1 MDTYFYKGHK
11 ISKLGVFWQTQHGET
26 FCRACTRSGIE
37 SLIDNLTGCQDEKQ
51 NALYHLE
58 RAAQILERNL
68 SNAAAIDE
76 ENELL
81 VSVKKSIVKLIKLL
95 SK

>member
-1 MDTYFYKGHK
+1 MNSYFYKGHK
-11 ISKLGVFWQTQHGET
+11 ITKLRIFWQTEHGELL
-26 FCRACTRSGIE
+26 CRATTRMGIE
-37 SLIDNLTGCQDEKQ
+37 KLIDSLTGCQDEKQ

-68 SNAAAIDE
+68 SDPAAIDE

-81 VSVKKSIVKLIKLL
+81 VSVRKNIAKLIKLL
-95 SK
+95 QK

>member
-1 MDTYFYKGHK
+1 MDAYFYKGHK
-11 ISKLGVFWQTQHGET
+11 ITKIGVFWQTQHGET

-81 VSVKKSIVKLIKLL
+81 VSVKKSIAKLIKLL

>member
-1 MDTYFYKGHK
+1 MDAYFYKGHK
-11 ISKLGVFWQTQHGET
+11 ITKLGVFWQTQHGET

-37 SLIDNLTGCQDEKQ
+37 SLIDKLTGCQDEKQ

-68 SNAAAIDE
+68 LDPAALDV
-76 ENELL
+76 ENEIL
-81 VSVKKSIVKLIKLL
+81 VSVRKNIAKLSKLILK
-95 SK
+95 

>member
-11 ISKLGVFWQTQHGET
+11 ITKLGVFWQTQHGET

-51 NALYHLE
+51 TALYHLE

-68 SNAAAIDE
+68 TDAAASDE

-81 VSVKKSIVKLIKLL
+81 VSVKKSILKLVKLLAK
-95 SK
+95 

>member
-1 MDTYFYKGHK
+1 MDAYFYKGHK
-11 ISKLGVFWQTQHGET
+11 ITKLGVFWQTQHGET
-26 FCRACTRSGIE
+26 LCRACTRSGME
-37 SLIDNLTGCQDEKQ
+37 SLIDKLVVQQDDRH

-68 SNAAAIDE
+68 SNPAAIDD

-81 VSVKKSIVKLIKLL
+81 VSVRKNIAQLIKLL
-95 SK
+95 QK

>member
-37 SLIDNLTGCQDEKQ
+37 KLIDNLTGCQDDKQ
-51 NALYHLE
+51 NALYHLQ

-68 SNAAAIDE
+68 SDSAARDE

-81 VSVKKSIVKLIKLL
+81 VSVKKCIVQLMKLL
-95 SK
+95 LK

>member
-1 MDTYFYKGHK
+1 MVTYFYKGHK

-37 SLIDNLTGCQDEKQ
+37 SLIDNLTGCQDERQ
-51 NALYHLE
+51 NVLYHLE

-68 SNAAAIDE
+68 TDAAASDE

-81 VSVKKSIVKLIKLL
+81 VSVKKSIAKLIKLL

>member
-26 FCRACTRSGIE
+26 FCRACTRLGIE

-68 SNAAAIDE
+68 SDPAAIDE

-81 VSVKKSIVKLIKLL
+81 VSVRKNIAKLIKLL

>member
-1 MDTYFYKGHK
+1 MDAYFYKGHK
-11 ISKLGVFWQTQHGET
+11 ITKLGVFWQTQHGET

-37 SLIDNLTGCQDEKQ
+37 SLIDKLTGCQDEKQ

-68 SNAAAIDE
+68 TDADALDE
-76 ENELL
+76 ENEIL
-81 VSVKKSIVKLIKLL
+81 VSLRKNIAKLIKLL
-95 SK
+95 QK

>member
-37 SLIDNLTGCQDEKQ
+37 KLIDNLTGCQDDKQ
-51 NALYHLE
+51 NALYHLQ

-68 SNAAAIDE
+68 SDSAARDE

-81 VSVKKSIVKLIKLL
+81 VSVKKCIVKLMKLL
-95 SK
+95 LK

>member
-1 MDTYFYKGHK
+1 MDAYFYKGHK

-37 SLIDNLTGCQDEKQ
+37 SLIDKLTGCQDEKQ
-51 NALYHLE
+51 IALYHLE

-68 SNAAAIDE
+68 TNTAANDE

-81 VSVKKSIVKLIKLL
+81 VSVKKSIAKLIKLL

>member
-11 ISKLGVFWQTQHGET
+11 ITKLGVFWQTQHGET
-26 FCRACTRSGIE
+26 FCRSCTRSGIE

-58 RAAQILERNL
+58 RAAHILERNL
-68 SNAAAIDE
+68 SNSAAIDA
-76 ENELL
+76 ENEIL
-81 VSVKKSIVKLIKLL
+81 VSVKKNIAKLIILL
-95 SK
+95 QK

>member
-81 VSVKKSIVKLIKLL
+81 VSVKKSIAKLIKML

>member
-1 MDTYFYKGHK
+1 MDAYFYKGHK
-11 ISKLGVFWQTQHGET
+11 IVKLGVFWQTQHGET

-68 SNAAAIDE
+68 TDADALDE

-81 VSVKKSIVKLIKLL
+81 ISVKKSISKLIKLL
-95 SK
+95 QK

>member
-37 SLIDNLTGCQDEKQ
+37 KLIDNLTGCQDDKQ
-51 NALYHLE
+51 NALYHLQ

-68 SNAAAIDE
+68 SDSAALDE

-81 VSVKKSIVKLIKLL
+81 VSVKKCIVKLMKLL
-95 SK
+95 LK

>member
-1 MDTYFYKGHK
+1 MDAYFYKGHK

-68 SNAAAIDE
+68 TDADALDE

-81 VSVKKSIVKLIKLL
+81 VSVKKSIAKLIKLL

>member
-11 ISKLGVFWQTQHGET
+11 ITKLGVFWQTQHGET

-37 SLIDNLTGCQDEKQ
+37 TLIDSLTGGQDDKQ
-51 NALYHLE
+51 IVLYHLE
-58 RAAQILERNL
+58 RAAYILERNL
-68 SNAAAIDE
+68 IDPFACDE

-81 VSVKKSIVKLIKLL
+81 VSVKKNIAKLIKLL
-95 SK
+95 QK

>member
-26 FCRACTRSGIE
+26 LCRACTRSGIE
-37 SLIDNLTGCQDEKQ
+37 SLIDNLTGCHDEKQ

-68 SNAAAIDE
+68 TDAAALDE

-81 VSVKKSIVKLIKLL
+81 VSVKKSIAKLIKLL
-95 SK
+95 QK

>member
-37 SLIDNLTGCQDEKQ
+37 SLIDKLTGCQDEKQ

-68 SNAAAIDE
+68 TDADALDE
-76 ENELL
+76 ENEIL
-81 VSVKKSIVKLIKLL
+81 VSVRKNIAKFINLL

>member
-11 ISKLGVFWQTQHGET
+11 ITKLGVFWQTQHGET
-26 FCRACTRSGIE
+26 FCRSCTRSGIE
-37 SLIDNLTGCQDEKQ
+37 SLIDNLTGYQDERE

-68 SNAAAIDE
+68 SDPVALDV
-76 ENELL
+76 ENEIL
-81 VSVKKSIVKLIKLL
+81 VSVKKNIAKLSKLILK
-95 SK
+95 

>member
-11 ISKLGVFWQTQHGET
+11 ISKLGVFWQTTHGET
-26 FCRACTRSGIE
+26 LCRACTRSGIE
-37 SLIDNLTGCQDEKQ
+37 SLIDKLTGCQDEKQ

-68 SNAAAIDE
+68 TDAGALDE

-81 VSVKKSIVKLIKLL
+81 VSVKKSIAKLIIFLQK
-95 SK
+95 

>member
-26 FCRACTRSGIE
+26 FCRACTRPGIE

-68 SNAAAIDE
+68 TNAAAIDE

-81 VSVKKSIVKLIKLL
+81 VSVKKSIAKLIKLL

>member
-1 MDTYFYKGHK
+1 MDAYFYKGHK
-11 ISKLGVFWQTQHGET
+11 IVKLGVFWQTQHGET

-37 SLIDNLTGCQDEKQ
+37 SLIDHLIGCQDEKQ

-68 SNAAAIDE
+68 TDADALDD

-81 VSVKKSIVKLIKLL
+81 VSVKKSIAKLIKLL

>member
-1 MDTYFYKGHK
+1 MDAYFYKGPK
-11 ISKLGVFWQTQHGET
+11 ISILGVFWQTQHGET

-68 SNAAAIDE
+68 TDSAAIDD

-81 VSVKKSIVKLIKLL
+81 VSVKKSIAKLIKLL

>member
-1 MDTYFYKGHK
+1 MDAYFYKGHK
-11 ISKLGVFWQTQHGET
+11 IVKLGVFWQTQHGET

-37 SLIDNLTGCQDEKQ
+37 SLIDHLTGCQDEKQ

-68 SNAAAIDE
+68 TDADALDD

-81 VSVKKSIVKLIKLL
+81 VSVKKSIAKLYILL
-95 SK
+95 QK

>member
-1 MDTYFYKGHK
+1 MDAYFYKGHK

-37 SLIDNLTGCQDEKQ
+37 SLIDNLTGCQDERQ

-68 SNAAAIDE
+68 TEPAALDV
-76 ENELL
+76 ENEIL
-81 VSVKKSIVKLIKLL
+81 VSVKKNIAKLSKLILK
-95 SK
+95 

>member
-1 MDTYFYKGHK
+1 MDAYFYKGHK

-68 SNAAAIDE
+68 TDAAALDE
-76 ENELL
+76 ENEIL
-81 VSVKKSIVKLIKLL
+81 VSVKKSIAKLIKLL

>member
-37 SLIDNLTGCQDEKQ
+37 KLIDNLTGCHDDKQ
-51 NALYHLE
+51 NALYHLQ

-68 SNAAAIDE
+68 TDSAARDE

-81 VSVKKSIVKLIKLL
+81 VSVKKCIVKLMKLL
-95 SK
+95 LK

>member
-37 SLIDNLTGCQDEKQ
+37 KLIDNLTGCQDDKQ
-51 NALYHLE
+51 NALYHLQ

-68 SNAAAIDE
+68 SDPAAIDD

-81 VSVKKSIVKLIKLL
+81 VSVRKCIVKLMKLL
-95 SK
+95 LK

>member
-37 SLIDNLTGCQDEKQ
+37 SLIDNLTGCQNEKE

-68 SNAAAIDE
+68 TDAVASDE

-81 VSVKKSIVKLIKLL
+81 VSVKKSIAKLINLL
-95 SK
+95 QK

>member
-11 ISKLGVFWQTQHGET
+11 ITKLAFFWQTQHGEIT
-26 FCRACTRSGIE
+26 CRACTRSGIE
-37 SLIDNLTGCQDEKQ
+37 SLIDKLTGCQDEKQ

-68 SNAAAIDE
+68 TDAVASDE

-81 VSVKKSIVKLIKLL
+81 VSVKKSIAKLIKLL

>member
-11 ISKLGVFWQTQHGET
+11 ITKLAFFWQTQHGEIT
-26 FCRACTRSGIE
+26 CRACTRSGIE
-37 SLIDNLTGCQDEKQ
+37 SLIDKLTGCQDEKQ

-58 RAAQILERNL
+58 RAVQILERNL
-68 SNAAAIDE
+68 TDATASDE

-81 VSVKKSIVKLIKLL
+81 VSIKKSIAKLIKLL